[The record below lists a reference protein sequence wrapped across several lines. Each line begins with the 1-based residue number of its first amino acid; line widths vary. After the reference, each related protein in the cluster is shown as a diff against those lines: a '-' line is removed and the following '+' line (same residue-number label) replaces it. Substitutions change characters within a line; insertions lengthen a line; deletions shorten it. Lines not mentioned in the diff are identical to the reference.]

1 MSKKTETIPF
11 RMQMHINNRHLKHAF
26 VDTLE
31 KETLTNR
38 DKKVLLNYYE
48 ILENYIN
55 ELREKIK
62 E

>member
-1 MSKKTETIPF
+1 MSKKAEAIPF
-11 RMQMHINNRHLKHAF
+11 RIQTHINNRHLKYAF

>member
-11 RMQMHINNRHLKHAF
+11 RMQMHINNRHLKYAF

>member
-11 RMQMHINNRHLKHAF
+11 RIQMHINNRHLKNAF

-38 DKKVLLNYYE
+38 DKKVLINYYE